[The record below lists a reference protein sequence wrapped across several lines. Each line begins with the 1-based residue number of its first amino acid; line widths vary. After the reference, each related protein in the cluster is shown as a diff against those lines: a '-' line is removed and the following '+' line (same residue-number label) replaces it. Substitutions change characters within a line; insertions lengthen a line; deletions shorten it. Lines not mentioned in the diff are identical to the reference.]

1 MGVGAECI
9 GFDHKSGHLYGI
21 LGWDLDGSKRSRD
34 ERLEFRNCNACV
46 AHHGLGRFAHT
57 DTIEAAIISLVQDR
71 GTLYPKFSLRKFG
84 LLGEVGRLPSSR
96 YVIEDHEM
104 GFFNYQVGKH

>member
-21 LGWDLDGSKRSRD
+21 LRWDLDGSKRSRD

-57 DTIEAAIISLVQDR
+57 DTIEPAIISSVKNA
-71 GTLYPKFSLRKFG
+71 GTLYHKFSLRKFEM
-84 LLGEVGRLPSSR
+84 LGEVVPLPSPR
-96 YVIEDHEM
+96 YEFKTHKL
-104 GFFNYQVGKH
+104 GFFDYQFGRN